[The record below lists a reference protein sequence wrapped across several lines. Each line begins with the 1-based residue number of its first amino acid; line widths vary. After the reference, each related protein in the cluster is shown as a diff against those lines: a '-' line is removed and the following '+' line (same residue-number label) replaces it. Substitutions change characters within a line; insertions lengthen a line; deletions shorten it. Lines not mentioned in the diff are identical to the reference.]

1 MTIFRFIDISPHSKQ
16 IFSNFSRLEVRYIQ
30 FVAKML
36 QFKLKNRKK
45 DTTEIFFKTISNN
58 SNKKYRLLHD
68 LIKIPYEPQK
78 SEPHEE
84 SEERNSAVPSTLA
97 TTKIFLLPCSKP
109 VDASRAKEKER
120 EKQKQRKRERE
131 TVVPIPGSFPRWRN
145 RNIDSSFNIHLLV
158 WPPRVHLG
166 CRHGNIKGS
175 CSDRQEGGRWK
186 EKRGVGGITR
196 DRALD
201 GMSLR

>member
-45 DTTEIFFKTISNN
+45 NTIEIFFKTIDISNN

-131 TVVPIPGSFPRWRN
+131 KRSFPFPVPSPDGATE
-145 RNIDSSFNIHLLV
+145 ISTQVLTYTSSY
-158 WPPRVHLG
+158 
-166 CRHGNIKGS
+166 
-175 CSDRQEGGRWK
+175 GRPECIWA
-186 EKRGVGGITR
+186 VVMGI
-196 DRALD
+196 
-201 GMSLR
+201 